1 VSPRVYRVEWAE
13 VARRDLVSIVDYL
26 AERNPGAAVS
36 ILDKLERR
44 AAALERSP
52 ARGRVIPELARLQVR
67 EYRELI
73 VPPYRLVYR
82 VAGRRVLVLAVLD
95 SRRNLE
101 DLLLDRLVGGS

>member
-1 VSPRVYRVEWAE
+1 VSTRIYRVEWAGI
-13 VARRDLVSIVDYL
+13 ARRDLVSIVDYL
-26 AERNPGAAVS
+26 VERNPGAAVS
-36 ILDKLERR
+36 ALDRIERK
-44 AAALERSP
+44 AAVLERSP
-52 ARGRVIPELARLQVR
+52 ARGRVIPELQRLQVR

-95 SRRNLE
+95 SGRNLE